1 MDLPFNIVEPK
12 ALLLLLTIPPVIYL
26 GLLNARARKRDRTRV
41 RASILIRTLILLA
54 LTLAVAGLQWI
65 SSGGPL
71 NVVFLVDESASLTPA
86 AHAAALDY
94 VKQAIAKMGPDDRAG
109 VVRFGEN
116 AIVDRA
122 INGSGSWQP
131 SGDVPGALATDV
143 SDAIQAG
150 LALFPEGGSRR
161 LILLSDGLENEGK
174 ARDVLVQ
181 AHASGVQLSVVPLG
195 AQSANEVAVDQ
206 VSSPQSVPAG
216 QEYQA
221 RVLVNSTS
229 DRDVMVTLYDGQN
242 QIGQQSV
249 SIKAGKTV
257 LEFAVQ
263 SHKEGF
269 QVLRATVAS
278 ADDRYSENNSAESY
292 TVVRAPPS
300 VLIVAKSTDD
310 ALPLQTALNA
320 VSVTT
325 RIVTPD
331 AVPVSLDGLS
341 PYDVVVVAN
350 VSASDLGADTQ
361 SLLQNYVR
369 DTGHGLVMLGGE
381 LSYGAGGY
389 LRSTLEKVLPVSM
402 DVRTSE
408 QKASIAMTYV
418 MDKSGSMG
426 RCHCGNAA
434 QYDPS
439 MRTEFGPSKVEIAKQ
454 AIAHAADLLSSS
466 DKVGVVGFDQSEST
480 LIPSQPMADL
490 GVNRILK
497 ALEPVQAEGASNLY
511 GGLQAG
517 IDQLQGS
524 GAELK
529 HLVMIS
535 DGWIQQADFSSLIA
549 ELNADK
555 ITLTTVGAGD
565 GPGDIL
571 KSLAELGG
579 GKYYSATNIYDLP
592 NVLLKDTVA
601 LGGQYY
607 IEKPFRPTS
616 TRASPITN
624 GLDPGTFPD
633 LLGYNVTTLK
643 PTADGILTAPN
654 GDPILA
660 EWQYGLGKSVAWT
673 PDMKG
678 RWATDWVK
686 WPLFSQFVGQM
697 VQWASPGAST
707 AGLQTA
713 YTLSTSSTGDAQN
726 VAIRLESLDVNG
738 TPRNGLVSTAV
749 LTNSAGS
756 AVSVA
761 LTQES
766 PGVYSGVVQT
776 LEQGTY
782 RVGIEQRTPGSNDL
796 VARSDEGLVI
806 PYASE
811 YAVVENSA
819 QTASAYLSE
828 LAQLGGGKVLS
839 LLSSDA
845 VWTHDIQ
852 AQRLRVALWPWLV
865 LLSIL
870 LFPIDV
876 AVRRLSISWRDVWR
890 ALGFGRRGESRL

>member
-1 MDLPFNIVEPK
+1 MDLPFNITEPK

-41 RASILIRTLILLA
+41 AASVVIRTLILLA

-94 VKQAIAKMGPDDRAG
+94 VTQAISKMGPDDRAG

-122 INGSGSWQP
+122 ITGSAAWQP

-143 SDAIQAG
+143 ADAIQAG

-181 AHASGVQLSVVPLG
+181 AHTTGVQLSVVPLG

-229 DRDVMVTLYDGQN
+229 DRDVTVTLQDGQN

-257 LEFAVQ
+257 LEFSVQ
-263 SHKEGF
+263 SHSEGF
-269 QVLRATVAS
+269 QVLRATVSS
-278 ADDRYSENNSAESY
+278 ADDRYTENNSAESY

-325 RIVTPD
+325 KIVTPD

-350 VSASDLGADTQ
+350 VSASDLGTDTQ
-361 SLLQNYVR
+361 TLLQTYVR
-369 DTGHGLVMLGGE
+369 DAGHGLVMLGGE

-454 AIAHAADLLSSS
+454 AIAHAADLLNSS
-466 DKVGVVGFDQSEST
+466 DKVGVVGFDQNEST

-524 GAELK
+524 GADLK

-565 GPGDIL
+565 GPGEIL
-571 KSLAELGG
+571 KSLADLGG

-592 NVLLKDTVA
+592 NVLLKDAVA

-607 IEKPFRPTS
+607 IEKTFRPES

-624 GLDPGTFPD
+624 GLDPGAFPD
-633 LLGYNVTTLK
+633 LLGYNATTLK
-643 PTADGILTAPN
+643 PTADGILSAPN

-678 RWATDWVK
+678 RWATDWVT

-707 AGLQTA
+707 GGLQTA
-713 YTLSTSSTGDAQN
+713 YTLSPSAGSSAQN

-749 LTNSAGS
+749 LTDSTGS
-756 AVSVA
+756 AVSVP

-766 PGVYSGVVQT
+766 PGIYSGVAQT
-776 LEQGTY
+776 LKQGTY
-782 RVGIEQRTPGSNDL
+782 RVGIEQRSAGSNDL

-811 YAVVENSA
+811 YAVVDNSA
-819 QTASAYLSE
+819 QTASDFLSD
-828 LAQLGGGKVLS
+828 LAQLGGGTVLS
-839 LLSSDA
+839 LSSSEA
-845 VWTHDIQ
+845 VWTHDIA
-852 AQRLRVALWPWLV
+852 AQRIRVALWPWLV
-865 LLSIL
+865 LFAIL

-876 AVRRLSISWRDVWR
+876 AVRRLSLSWQDIRR
-890 ALGFGRRGESRL
+890 ALGFRRRGESRL

>member
-1 MDLPFNIVEPK
+1 MDIPFNIAEPK

-26 GLLNARARKRDRTRV
+26 GLLNARARKRDRNRV
-41 RASILIRTLILLA
+41 AASVVIRTLILLA
-54 LTLAVAGLQWI
+54 LTLAVVGLQWI

-86 AHAAALDY
+86 AHSAALDY

-122 INGSGSWQP
+122 ISGAASWQP
-131 SGDVPGALATDV
+131 SAAVPGALATDV

-181 AHASGVQLSVVPLG
+181 AHATGVQLSVVPLG

-216 QEYQA
+216 QQYQA

-229 DRDVMVTLYDGQN
+229 DRDVTVTLFDGQN
-242 QIGQQSV
+242 QIGQQTA

-263 SHKEGF
+263 SHSEGF
-269 QVLRATVAS
+269 QVLRATVSS
-278 ADDRYSENNSAESY
+278 ADDRYAENNSAESY
-292 TVVRAPPS
+292 TVVRAQPS
-300 VLIVAKSTDD
+300 VLIVASSTSDS
-310 ALPLQTALNA
+310 LPLQTALSA
-320 VSVTT
+320 VSVTAK
-325 RIVTPD
+325 IVTPD
-331 AVPVSLDGLS
+331 AVPVGMDGLLA
-341 PYDVVVVAN
+341 YDVVVVAN
-350 VSASDLGADTQ
+350 VSATDLGADRQ
-361 SLLQNYVR
+361 ALLQTYVR

-454 AIAHAADLLSSS
+454 AIAHAADLLNSS
-466 DKVGVVGFDQSEST
+466 DKVGVVGFDQNETT

-535 DGWIQQADFSSLIA
+535 DGWTQQADYSSLIA

-565 GPGDIL
+565 GPGEIL
-571 KSLAELGG
+571 QSLAELGG

-601 LGGQYY
+601 LGGLYY
-607 IEKPFRPTS
+607 IEKPFRPAS
-616 TRASPITN
+616 TRANPITN
-624 GLDPGTFPD
+624 GLDPGAFPD
-633 LLGYNVTTLK
+633 LLGYNATTLK

-660 EWQYGLGKSVAWT
+660 VWQYGLGKSVAWT

-678 RWATDWVK
+678 RWSTNWVR

-707 AGLQTA
+707 GGLQST
-713 YTLSTSSTGDAQN
+713 YTLSPSFAGDAQN
-726 VAIRLESLDVNG
+726 VAIRLESLDVSG
-738 TPRNGLVSTAV
+738 TPRNGLVSAVV
-749 LTNSAGS
+749 LTDSAGS
-756 AVSVA
+756 AVKVA
-761 LTQES
+761 MIQES
-766 PGVYSGVVQT
+766 PGVYSGVAQT
-776 LEQGTY
+776 LTQGTY
-782 RVGIEQRTPGSNDL
+782 HVGIEQRTPGSNDL

-806 PYASE
+806 PY
-811 YAVVENSA
+811 
-819 QTASAYLSE
+819 
-828 LAQLGGGKVLS
+828 
-839 LLSSDA
+839 
-845 VWTHDIQ
+845 
-852 AQRLRVALWPWLV
+852 
-865 LLSIL
+865 
-870 LFPIDV
+870 
-876 AVRRLSISWRDVWR
+876 
-890 ALGFGRRGESRL
+890 